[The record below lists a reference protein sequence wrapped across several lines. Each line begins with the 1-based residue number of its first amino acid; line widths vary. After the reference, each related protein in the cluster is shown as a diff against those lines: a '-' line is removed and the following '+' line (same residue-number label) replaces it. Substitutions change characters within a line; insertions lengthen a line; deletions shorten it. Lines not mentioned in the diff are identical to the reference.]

1 MATVKQLDKRSGI
14 TYVYESVSYWDR
26 EKKQPRSR
34 RTLIGRLDPAT
45 GEIVPTDGRGK
56 RRAQKETD
64 PVVRKG
70 PVPVAKTDRLFF
82 GATYLLDQ
90 IGEVTGLTA
99 DLKTCF
105 PDTYKQ
111 IQSIA
116 YYLVLEDQNPLF
128 RFKKWA
134 AIHRHPYGKD
144 IPSQR
149 STEIFQSVT
158 EEAKMHFF
166 RLQGKRRVEKE
177 YWAYDST
184 SISSRSDTLRQVK
197 YGKNKDD
204 DHLPQINL
212 ALVFGAES
220 RLPFYYR
227 KLAGNV
233 PDVKTIQ
240 ELLRE
245 LDVLGYEKVKLVMD
259 RGYYSAENINALF
272 KKHLKFLC
280 GTSSALSFAREFIRE
295 IGSKRDHYE
304 YYNSNLELYV
314 FTKTIAW
321 DYEQERPYKGDV
333 VKEERR
339 MYLHLYFNPDKFS
352 DDGKAFNRK
361 LDTLKN
367 ELLSGHRMPEHEKDY
382 KKYFEIKET
391 PKRGVSLTVKQDA
404 VDAAHERY
412 GFFVL
417 ISNEVKDPVT
427 ALSLYRMRDVV
438 EKAFWN
444 VKERL
449 NLKRTM
455 TSSESSLD
463 GKLFVEFVALIYL
476 SYIQKKMEENGLFAT
491 YTLHELLDEL
501 DVIECFMEPG
511 KAPIQGEVLKKQEQ
525 IYRDLDVTPLL
536 GRSRNRFTE
545 IWMSRHY
552 SLRGNRLRH
561 SYVIREFR

>member
-1 MATVKQLDKRSGI
+1 MAMVKQLDKRSGI

-26 EKKQPRSR
+26 EKKQPRSK

-56 RRAQKETD
+56 HRAQKEAD

-70 PVPVAKTDRLFF
+70 PVPVARTDRLFF

-105 PDTYKQ
+105 PNTYKQ

-212 ALVFGAES
+212 VLVFGEES

-280 GTSSALSFAREFIRE
+280 GTSSALSFAKEFIRE
-295 IGSKRDHYE
+295 IGSRKDHYE

-314 FTKTIAW
+314 FTRTIAW

-361 LDTLKN
+361 LDMLKN
-367 ELLSGHRMPEHEKDY
+367 ELLSGHRVPEHEKEY
-382 KKYFEIKET
+382 KKYFEIKEM

-449 NLKRTM
+449 NLRRTM
-455 TSSESSLD
+455 TSSESSLE

-476 SYIQKKMEENGLFAT
+476 SYIQKKMEEKGLFAT

-525 IYRDLDVTPLL
+525 MYRDLDVTPLL
-536 GRSRNRFTE
+536 ATGQPANA
-545 IWMSRHY
+545 
-552 SLRGNRLRH
+552 
-561 SYVIREFR
+561 

>member
-1 MATVKQLDKRSGI
+1 MAMVKQLDKRSGI
-14 TYVYESVSYWDR
+14 TYIYESVSYWDR
-26 EKKQPRSR
+26 EKKQPRSK
-34 RTLIGRLDPAT
+34 RTLIGRLDVAT

-56 RRAQKETD
+56 HRAQKEVD
-64 PVVRKG
+64 PIVRKG
-70 PVPVAKTDRLFF
+70 PVPTARTDRLFF

-128 RFKKWA
+128 RFRKWA

-166 RLQGKRRVEKE
+166 RLQGRRRMERE

-212 ALVFGAES
+212 ALVFGEES
-220 RLPFYYR
+220 KLPFYYR

-304 YYNSNLELYV
+304 YYNSNLELYI

-321 DYEQERPYKGDV
+321 DYEQARPYKGDV

-339 MYLHLYFNPDKFS
+339 MYLHLYFNPDRFS
-352 DDGKAFNRK
+352 DDRKAFNRK

-404 VDAAHERY
+404 VNAAHERY

-511 KAPIQGEVLKKQEQ
+511 KAPIQGEVLKKHEQ

-536 GRSRNRFTE
+536 AAGQPADA
-545 IWMSRHY
+545 
-552 SLRGNRLRH
+552 
-561 SYVIREFR
+561 

>member
-26 EKKQPRSR
+26 EKKQPRSK

-45 GEIVPTDGRGK
+45 GEILPTDGRGK
-56 RRAQKETD
+56 RRAQKEAD

-70 PVPVAKTDRLFF
+70 PVPVARTDRLFF

-184 SISSRSDTLRQVK
+184 SISSRSETLRQVK

-212 ALVFGAES
+212 ALVFGEES

-259 RGYYSAENINALF
+259 RGYYSAENINTLF

-280 GTSSALSFAREFIRE
+280 GTSSALSFAKEYIRE
-295 IGSKRDHYE
+295 IGSRKDHYE

-352 DDGKAFNRK
+352 DDGKTFNRK

-367 ELLSGHRMPEHEKDY
+367 ELLSGHRVPEHEKEY

-391 PKRGVSLTVKQDA
+391 PKRGISLTVKQDA
-404 VDAAHERY
+404 IDAAHERY

-455 TSSESSLD
+455 TSSESSLE

-476 SYIQKKMEENGLFAT
+476 SYIQKKMEEKGLFAT

-536 GRSRNRFTE
+536 ASAQPADA
-545 IWMSRHY
+545 
-552 SLRGNRLRH
+552 
-561 SYVIREFR
+561 

>member
-212 ALVFGAES
+212 ALVFGEES

-525 IYRDLDVTPLL
+525 IYRDMEVTPLL
-536 GRSRNRFTE
+536 TSGQPADS
-545 IWMSRHY
+545 
-552 SLRGNRLRH
+552 
-561 SYVIREFR
+561 

>member
-1 MATVKQLDKRSGI
+1 MAIVKQLDKRSGI

-26 EKKQPRSR
+26 EKKQPRSK

-70 PVPVAKTDRLFF
+70 PVPVARTDRLFF

-212 ALVFGAES
+212 ALVFGEES

-391 PKRGVSLTVKQDA
+391 SKRGVSLTVKQDA

-536 GRSRNRFTE
+536 AAGQTADA
-545 IWMSRHY
+545 
-552 SLRGNRLRH
+552 
-561 SYVIREFR
+561 

>member
-1 MATVKQLDKRSGI
+1 MAMVKQLDKRSGI
-14 TYVYESVSYWDR
+14 TYIYESASYWDR
-26 EKKQPRSR
+26 EKKQPRSK
-34 RTLIGRLDPAT
+34 RTLIGRLNPTT

-56 RRAQKETD
+56 RRAQKEDD
-64 PVVRKG
+64 PAVRKG
-70 PVPVAKTDRLFF
+70 PVPVARTNRLFF

-105 PDTYKQ
+105 PNTYKQ
-111 IQSIA
+111 ILSIA

-134 AIHRHPYGKD
+134 AIHRHPFGKD

-149 STEIFQSVT
+149 STELFQSVT

-166 RLQGKRRVEKE
+166 RLQGKRRAEKE

-184 SISSRSDTLRQVK
+184 SISSRSETLRQVK

-204 DHLPQINL
+204 DQLPQINL
-212 ALVFGAES
+212 ALVFGEES
-220 RLPFYYR
+220 KLPFYYR

-245 LDVLGYEKVKLVMD
+245 LDVLGYEKIKLVMD

-280 GTSSALSFAREFIRE
+280 GTSSALSFAKDFIRE
-295 IGSKRDHYE
+295 IGSRKDHYE

-352 DDGKAFNRK
+352 DDGKAFNRR

-367 ELLSGHRMPEHEKDY
+367 ELLSGHRVPEHEKDY
-382 KKYFEIKET
+382 RKYFEIKET
-391 PKRGVSLTVKQDA
+391 PKKGISLTVKQDA

-449 NLKRTM
+449 NLRRTM
-455 TSSESSLD
+455 TSSESSLE

-476 SYIQKKMEENGLFAT
+476 SYIQKKMEEKGLFAT

-511 KAPIQGEVLKKQEQ
+511 KAPIQGEILKKQEQ
-525 IYRDLDVTPLL
+525 IYRDLEVTPLL
-536 GRSRNRFTE
+536 AAGQPVE
-545 IWMSRHY
+545 A
-552 SLRGNRLRH
+552 
-561 SYVIREFR
+561 

>member
-1 MATVKQLDKRSGI
+1 MAIVKQLDKRSGI

-26 EKKQPRSR
+26 EKKQPRSK

-204 DHLPQINL
+204 DHLPQNNL
-212 ALVFGAES
+212 ALVFGEES

-280 GTSSALSFAREFIRE
+280 GTTSALSFAREFIRE

-525 IYRDLDVTPLL
+525 IYRDLGVTPLL
-536 GRSRNRFTE
+536 AAGQPADA
-545 IWMSRHY
+545 
-552 SLRGNRLRH
+552 
-561 SYVIREFR
+561 

>member
-1 MATVKQLDKRSGI
+1 MAMVKQLDKRSGI
-14 TYVYESVSYWDR
+14 TYVYESVSYWDK
-26 EKKQPRSR
+26 EKKQPRSK

-56 RRAQKETD
+56 HRARKEAD
-64 PVVRKG
+64 PLVRKG
-70 PVPVAKTDRLFF
+70 PIPVAKTDRLFF

-90 IGEVTGLTA
+90 IGDVTGLTA

-105 PDTYKQ
+105 PNTYKQ

-134 AIHRHPYGKD
+134 AIHRHPYGRD

-212 ALVFGAES
+212 ALVFGEES

-245 LDVLGYEKVKLVMD
+245 LDILGYEKIKLVMD
-259 RGYYSAENINALF
+259 RGYYSVENINALF
-272 KKHLKFLC
+272 KKHMKFLC
-280 GTSSALSFAREFIRE
+280 GTSSALSFAKEYIRE
-295 IGSKRDHYE
+295 IGSKKDHYE

-314 FTKTIAW
+314 FTRTIAW

-333 VKEERR
+333 IKEERR

-367 ELLSGHRMPEHEKDY
+367 ELLSGHRVPEHEKEY
-382 KKYFEIKET
+382 RKYFEMKET
-391 PKRGVSLTVKQDA
+391 PKRGISLTVKQDA

-427 ALSLYRMRDVV
+427 ALNLYRMRDVV

-449 NLKRTM
+449 NLRRTM
-455 TSSESSLD
+455 TSSESSLE
-463 GKLFVEFVALIYL
+463 GKLFVEFIALFYL
-476 SYIQKKMEENGLFAT
+476 SYIQKKMEEKGLFAT

-525 IYRDLDVTPLL
+525 IYRDLDVMPLL
-536 GRSRNRFTE
+536 AAGRPP
-545 IWMSRHY
+545 
-552 SLRGNRLRH
+552 
-561 SYVIREFR
+561 VA

>member
-1 MATVKQLDKRSGI
+1 MAMVKQLDKRSGI
-14 TYVYESVSYWDR
+14 TYIYESASYWDR
-26 EKKQPRSR
+26 EKKQPRSK
-34 RTLIGRLDPAT
+34 RTLIGRLDPTT

-56 RRAQKETD
+56 RRAQKEDD
-64 PVVRKG
+64 PAVRKG
-70 PVPVAKTDRLFF
+70 PVPVARTNRLFF

-105 PDTYKQ
+105 PNTYKQ
-111 IQSIA
+111 ILSIA

-134 AIHRHPYGKD
+134 AIHRHPFGKD

-149 STEIFQSVT
+149 STELFQSVT

-166 RLQGKRRVEKE
+166 RLQGKRRAEKE
-177 YWAYDST
+177 YWAYDSP
-184 SISSRSDTLRQVK
+184 SISSRSETLRQVK

-212 ALVFGAES
+212 ALVFGEES
-220 RLPFYYR
+220 KLPFYYR

-245 LDVLGYEKVKLVMD
+245 LDVLGYEKIKLVMD

-280 GTSSALSFAREFIRE
+280 GTSSALSFAKDFIRE
-295 IGSKRDHYE
+295 IGSKKDHYE

-352 DDGKAFNRK
+352 DDGKAFNRR

-367 ELLSGHRMPEHEKDY
+367 ELLSSHRVPEHEKDY
-382 KKYFEIKET
+382 RKYFEIKET
-391 PKRGVSLTVKQDA
+391 PKKGISLTVKQDA

-449 NLKRTM
+449 NLRRTM
-455 TSSESSLD
+455 TSSESSLE

-476 SYIQKKMEENGLFAT
+476 SYIQKKMEEKGLFAT

-511 KAPIQGEVLKKQEQ
+511 KAPIQGEILKKQEQ
-525 IYRDLDVTPLL
+525 IYRDLGVAPLL
-536 GRSRNRFTE
+536 AVGRPAE
-545 IWMSRHY
+545 A
-552 SLRGNRLRH
+552 
-561 SYVIREFR
+561 

>member
-26 EKKQPRSR
+26 EKKQPRSK

-45 GEIVPTDGRGK
+45 GEILPTDGRGK
-56 RRAQKETD
+56 RRAQKEAD

-70 PVPVAKTDRLFF
+70 PIPVARTDRLFF

-105 PDTYKQ
+105 PNTYKQ

-197 YGKNKDD
+197 YGKNKND

-212 ALVFGAES
+212 ALVFGEES

-259 RGYYSAENINALF
+259 RGYYSAENINILF

-280 GTSSALSFAREFIRE
+280 GTSSALSFAKEYIRE
-295 IGSKRDHYE
+295 IGSRKDHYE

-314 FTKTIAW
+314 FTRTIAW

-367 ELLSGHRMPEHEKDY
+367 ELLSGHRVPEHEKEY

-391 PKRGVSLTVKQDA
+391 PKRGISLTVKQDA
-404 VDAAHERY
+404 IDAAHERY

-455 TSSESSLD
+455 TSSESSLE

-476 SYIQKKMEENGLFAT
+476 SYIQKKMEEKGLFAT

-511 KAPIQGEVLKKQEQ
+511 KAPIHGEVLKKQEQ

-536 GRSRNRFTE
+536 ASAQPADA
-545 IWMSRHY
+545 
-552 SLRGNRLRH
+552 
-561 SYVIREFR
+561 

>member
-1 MATVKQLDKRSGI
+1 MAMVKQLDKRSGI

-26 EKKQPRSR
+26 EKKQPRSK
-34 RTLIGRLDPAT
+34 RTLIGRLNPAT

-56 RRAQKETD
+56 RRAQKEAD

-70 PVPVAKTDRLFF
+70 PVPVVRTERLFF

-105 PDTYKQ
+105 PNTYKQ

-149 STEIFQSVT
+149 STEIFQAVT

-212 ALVFGAES
+212 ALVFGEES

-245 LDVLGYEKVKLVMD
+245 LDILGYEKIKLVMD

-280 GTSSALSFAREFIRE
+280 GTSSALSFARDFIRE
-295 IGSKRDHYE
+295 IGSRKDHYE

-314 FTKTIAW
+314 FTRTIAW

-367 ELLSGHRMPEHEKDY
+367 ELLSGHRVPEHEKDY
-382 KKYFEIKET
+382 RKYFEMKET
-391 PKRGVSLTVKQDA
+391 PKRGLSLTVKQDA

-449 NLKRTM
+449 NLRRTM
-455 TSSESSLD
+455 TSSESSLE

-476 SYIQKKMEENGLFAT
+476 SYIQKKMEEKGLFAT

-525 IYRDLDVTPLL
+525 IYRDLDITPLL
-536 GRSRNRFTE
+536 AAGQPADA
-545 IWMSRHY
+545 
-552 SLRGNRLRH
+552 
-561 SYVIREFR
+561 

>member
-1 MATVKQLDKRSGI
+1 MAIVKQLDKRSGI

-26 EKKQPRSR
+26 EKKQPRSK

-212 ALVFGAES
+212 ALVFGEES

-321 DYEQERPYKGDV
+321 DYEQERTYKGDV

-536 GRSRNRFTE
+536 AAGQTADA
-545 IWMSRHY
+545 
-552 SLRGNRLRH
+552 
-561 SYVIREFR
+561 